1 MIKKDITELTRTT
14 VAEYRE
20 AEKAR
25 VCLVADNV
33 RSQHNVGA
41 MLRTADALRIAE
53 VHLCGISPAPPHPDI
68 HKTALGAEE
77 SVAWR
82 AWPDT
87 VRALC
92 RLKDEGWTLCALE
105 QAHGS
110 VPLHLFRPPRDA
122 KIALVAGNEVE
133 GVGEEA
139 LYLCDHIFEI
149 PQFGTKHSLN
159 VSVSVGMALYQ
170 LVILDGL

>member
-14 VAEYRE
+14 VTEYR
-20 AEKAR
+20 AAPKAR
-25 VCLVADNV
+25 VCLVAEDI

-41 MLRTADALRIAE
+41 LLRTADALRVAE
-53 VHLCGISPAPPHPDI
+53 VHLCGITPAPPHPDI

-82 AWPDT
+82 QWPDAPA
-87 VRALC
+87 AL
-92 RLKDEGWTLCALE
+92 RHLASRGWTLCALE

-110 VPLHLFRPPRDA
+110 VPLHEFRPGPDE
-122 KIALVAGNEVE
+122 KIALVAGNEVQ
-133 GVGEEA
+133 GVSEQT
-139 LYLCDHIFEI
+139 LRLCSHILEI

-159 VSVSVGMALYQ
+159 VSVSAGMALYQ
-170 LVILDGL
+170 LVIIDGL